1 MVPRDDD
8 GQLQRARPRRRAGLF
23 IWVSGAIDASIA
35 KGAMS
40 QAQRES
46 VLRDAKER
54 CTMVS
59 TWWLMVAFVVGI
71 YAGVSLMAVLYLAAR
86 RDNDN
91 AVTDFPDA
99 V

>member
-1 MVPRDDD
+1 
-8 GQLQRARPRRRAGLF
+8 L
-23 IWVSGAIDASIA
+23 VSRAIDASIA
-35 KGAMS
+35 TGAMS
-40 QAQRES
+40 PAQRES
-46 VLRDAKER
+46 ALRDAREK

-71 YAGVSLMAVLYLAAR
+71 YAGVSLMAILYLAAR

-99 V
+99 MHPS